1 MTSSLP
7 CTTDRSDARRRSSVS
22 RVLPDVPA
30 AFERVCSGAA
40 LASKPGREYR
50 IEWPRFAFRPTLEM
64 VLVNELGRSF
74 SRYFRRSLGGA
85 LLASLA
91 SVISG
96 CSTAALPTAI
106 PTKPVAPAPPP
117 KDDGKPAQGGPGGD
131 GHSAALEQLRTAP
144 LAPKT
149 DKQNSVVIQLPDGG
163 NWTRVRFL
171 TVPGLVGF
179 RYGKSHHAI
188 VAGFVTHVDDN
199 TVEGACSKSFE
210 SWAMPWVEAF
220 EVDLH
225 HDAPAA
231 FSWTIPASPVVR
243 PANGAPALS
252 PVPKRIAIVEVDP
265 LYAKTATVLSRESY
279 AAAWAS
285 YPAWDKACLIVGVA
299 IPARDDEP
307 RAREVRDRF
316 VKEVLPAVVVTAPTE
331 PKERF

>member
-1 MTSSLP
+1 
-7 CTTDRSDARRRSSVS
+7 
-22 RVLPDVPA
+22 
-30 AFERVCSGAA
+30 
-40 LASKPGREYR
+40 
-50 IEWPRFAFRPTLEM
+50 M
-64 VLVNELGRSF
+64 VLVHELGRSF

-85 LLASLA
+85 LLAGLLSA
-91 SVISG
+91 GSA
-96 CSTAALPTAI
+96 CSSAALPAAI
-106 PTKPVAPAPPP
+106 PSKPVAPAPPP
-117 KDDGKPAQGGPGGD
+117 KDDGKTAQGGPGGD

-220 EVDLH
+220 EVDLR

-231 FSWTIPASPVVR
+231 FPWTIPAAPVVR
-243 PANGAPALS
+243 PARGEPAAP
-252 PVPKRIAIVEVDP
+252 PVPKKIAIVEVDP

-285 YPAWDKACLIVGVA
+285 YPAWDKACLVVGVA
-299 IPARDDEP
+299 VPARDDEA

-316 VKEVLPAVVVTAPTE
+316 VKEVLPAVVVTAQTE
-331 PKERF
+331 PKERY

>member
-1 MTSSLP
+1 
-7 CTTDRSDARRRSSVS
+7 
-22 RVLPDVPA
+22 
-30 AFERVCSGAA
+30 
-40 LASKPGREYR
+40 
-50 IEWPRFAFRPTLEM
+50 M
-64 VLVNELGRSF
+64 VLMSELGRAFPRCLS
-74 SRYFRRSLGGA
+74 RSLTGA
-85 LLASLA
+85 LLAGLVGGA
-91 SVISG
+91 AA

-106 PTKPVAPAPPP
+106 PSKPVAPAPPP
-117 KDDGKPAQGGPGGD
+117 KDDGKPAQGGAGGD

-144 LAPKT
+144 LGPKT
-149 DKQNSVVIQLPDGG
+149 DKQNSVVIPLPDGP

-231 FSWTIPASPVVR
+231 FPWTIPAAPVVR
-243 PANGAPALS
+243 PAKGEPATPIAP
-252 PVPKRIAIVEVDP
+252 KKIAIVDVDP

-285 YPAWDKACLIVGVA
+285 YPAWDKACLVVGVA
-299 IPARDDEP
+299 VPARDDEA
-307 RAREVRDRF
+307 RARDVRDRF
-316 VKEVLPAVVVTAPTE
+316 VKEVLPKVVVTTQVE
-331 PKERF
+331 PKERY